1 MAVLRSK
8 DTLPSL
14 STVAT
19 VESPSTKSRPLDKET
34 FFALASAALLAR
46 YVKSVLAASFVVS
59 IPMA

>member
-1 MAVLRSK
+1 M
-8 DTLPSL
+8 PSL

-19 VESPSTKSRPLDKET
+19 VDPPSTKSRPLDKET